1 MVAVGRVHTQQLLA
15 GKRQNAVL
23 MHRGAARLAGVVD
36 GAAQRERVA
45 VQVDQ
50 LDARGVSVADVPLE
64 RQQNE
69 MLVRHHVESFFVR
82 IGFAPGIIFA

>member
-1 MVAVGRVHTQQLLA
+1 MRGWVQGLLFLVVGGLIIGFGGYYWA
-15 GKRQNAVL
+15 WSEQNK
-23 MHRGAARLAGVVD
+23 
-36 GAAQRERVA
+36 RER
-45 VQVDQ
+45 
-50 LDARGVSVADVPLE
+50 E